1 MTSYSKVTLDSNLW
15 FNTKLIHGWPP
26 QARSPAPVVLVA
38 ASDGP
43 LGDTACLVGW
53 EINGKCFVIHRW

>member
-1 MTSYSKVTLDSNLW
+1 MTSYSKVALDSNLW

-38 ASDGP
+38 LVMVHWGILLD
-43 LGDTACLVGW
+43 LLVG
-53 EINGKCFVIHRW
+53 K